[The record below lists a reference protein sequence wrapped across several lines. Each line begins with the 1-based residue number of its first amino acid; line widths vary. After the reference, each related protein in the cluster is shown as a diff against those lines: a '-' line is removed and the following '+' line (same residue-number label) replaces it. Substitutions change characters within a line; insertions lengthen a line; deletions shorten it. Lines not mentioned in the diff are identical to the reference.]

1 MQTSA
6 RTCEL
11 CCAFTIFP
19 PDVSGGLLILVR
31 IVRHIHVGGGH
42 VGLNYSYNRVD
53 VAAEDVGVRKE
64 KERRREG
71 ENGEKGITRLR
82 DASTIHVT
90 IFPVFGKT
98 YTLGRGNAGSF
109 DGPVISLSGVR
120 TWQSVGR

>member
-42 VGLNYSYNRVD
+42 GNLNYSYNRVD

-71 ENGEKGITRLR
+71 EKGEKGITRLR

-90 IFPVFGKT
+90 LFSWQDFPFSERHILNG
-98 YTLGRGNAGSF
+98 
-109 DGPVISLSGVR
+109 
-120 TWQSVGR
+120 

>member
-1 MQTSA
+1 MQTSV

-31 IVRHIHVGGGH
+31 IVRHIHVGGGY
-42 VGLNYSYNRVD
+42 VDLNYSYNRVN

-71 ENGEKGITRLR
+71 EKGEKGITRLR

-90 IFPVFGKT
+90 LCSWQDFPFSERHI
-98 YTLGRGNAGSF
+98 LNA
-109 DGPVISLSGVR
+109 
-120 TWQSVGR
+120 